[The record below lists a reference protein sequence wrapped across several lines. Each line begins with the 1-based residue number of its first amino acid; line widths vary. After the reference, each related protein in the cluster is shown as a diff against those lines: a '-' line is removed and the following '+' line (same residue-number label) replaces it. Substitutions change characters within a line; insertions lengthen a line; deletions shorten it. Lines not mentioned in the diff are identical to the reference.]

1 MVLWR
6 TILHNTTHLQGESG
20 MGIVILYLVGV
31 AFLAVAGFWLIDRH
45 IRKKGTTR
53 RATPQLKKKWE
64 PYMFLLPTLL
74 LLLFMF
80 GYPLINS
87 FIMAFQ
93 NYKLTAP
100 TKIHF
105 NGLDNFR
112 KLFGESDIWLIIRNS
127 FTYVVVSVAGQFLLG
142 LILALALNKRF
153 RLRGLYQAIVFLP
166 WSLSAFVIGLMHRW
180 SFNGEYGVVND
191 MLLKLSIVNEK
202 IAWLGTPGFS
212 LAVVIIAMIWMGIP
226 FFAIMILA
234 SLQSIPVNIYEASHI
249 DGCGPLRRFFQ
260 ITIPYIKPTI
270 IVTILLRTIWIF
282 NSFDLIVVITNG
294 GPANYS
300 QTLPSY
306 MYTKAFSS
314 YDFGLASALGVLLMA
329 VLVVYVVLFLKTTR
343 YNKAGNF

>member
-1 MVLWR
+1 
-6 TILHNTTHLQGESG
+6 
-20 MGIVILYLVGV
+20 MGILILYLLGI
-31 AFLAVAGFWLIDRH
+31 ALFCAAGLWFISKHAQTR
-45 IRKKGTTR
+45 RGTTNPR
-53 RATPQLKKKWE
+53 SSMQRKSE
-64 PYMFLLPTLL
+64 PYLFLLPTMLL
-74 LLLFMF
+74 LLLMF
-80 GYPLINS
+80 GYPLLNS

-100 TKIHF
+100 NRIQF
-105 NGLDNFR
+105 NGLENFR
-112 KLFGESDIWLIIRNS
+112 KLFSETDIWLIIRNS
-127 FTYVVVSVAGQFLLG
+127 FTYVIVSVAGQFLLG
-142 LILALALNKRF
+142 MVLALALNKKF
-153 RLRGLYQAIVFLP
+153 KLRGLYQAIVFLP
-166 WSLSAFVIGLMHRW
+166 WSLSAFVVGLMYRW

-191 MLLKLSIVNEK
+191 LLLKLHIVSDK

-212 LAVVIIAMIWMGIP
+212 LAVVIMAMIWMGIP

-270 IVTILLRTIWIF
+270 IVTIMLRTIWIF

-294 GPANYS
+294 GPANTS

-306 MYTKAFSS
+306 MYTKAFAS
-314 YDFGLASALGVLLMA
+314 YDFGLASALGVVLM
-329 VLVVYVVLFLKTTR
+329 VVLIIYVTVFLRVTR

>member
-1 MVLWR
+1 MD
-6 TILHNTTHLQGESG
+6 
-20 MGIVILYLVGV
+20 MGILVLYLVVV
-31 AFLAVAGFWLIDRH
+31 AVLCGLGIAL
-45 IRKKGTTR
+45 IRKHAKRHAMAWESLAMKRKT
-53 RATPQLKKKWE
+53 E
-64 PYMFLLPTLL
+64 PYLFLLPTLIPL
-74 LLLFMF
+74 ILMF

-93 NYKLTAP
+93 DYKLSAP
-100 TKIHF
+100 GKNHF
-105 NGLDNFR
+105 NGLANFQ
-112 KLFGESDIWLIIRNS
+112 KLFSETDIWLIIKNS
-127 FTYVVVSVAGQFLLG
+127 FIYVIISVAGQFLLG
-142 LILALALNKRF
+142 LTLAMALNKQFRF
-153 RLRGLYQAIVFLP
+153 RGLYQAIIFLP
-166 WSLSAFVIGLMHRW
+166 WSFSAFVIGLMHRW

-191 MLLKLSIVNEK
+191 LLLKLNIISEK

-234 SLQSIPVNIYEASHI
+234 ALQSIPADIYEASHI
-249 DGCGPLRRFFQ
+249 DGCGPLRRFFM
-260 ITIPYIKPTI
+260 ITIPYIKPTVI
-270 IVTILLRTIWIF
+270 ITILLRTIWIF

-314 YDFGLASALGVLLMA
+314 YDFGLASALGVVLMA
-329 VLVVYVVLFLKTTR
+329 FLALYVLLFLKATN

>member
-1 MVLWR
+1 ML
-6 TILHNTTHLQGESG
+6 IL
-20 MGIVILYLVGV
+20 VLYLLGV
-31 AFLAVAGFWLIDRH
+31 ALLCALGIWFIGRH
-45 IRKKGTTR
+45 SRQSTHSTHGRFSHGKKHPRLGVQRKS
-53 RATPQLKKKWE
+53 E
-64 PYMFLLPTLL
+64 PYLFLLPTLL
-74 LLLFMF
+74 LLLLMF

-100 TKIHF
+100 GKIDF

-127 FTYVVVSVAGQFLLG
+127 FVYVLISVLGQFLLG
-142 LILALALNKRF
+142 MTLALALNKKF
-153 RLRGLYQAIVFLP
+153 KLRGLYQAIVFLP

-180 SFNGEYGVVND
+180 SFNGEYGVIND
-191 MLLKLSIVNEK
+191 MLIKLSLISEK

-212 LAVVIIAMIWMGIP
+212 LAVVIMAMIWMGIP

-234 SLQSIPVNIYEASHI
+234 SLQSIPINIYEASHI

-260 ITIPYIKPTI
+260 ITIPYIKPTV

-329 VLVVYVVLFLKTTR
+329 VLVVYVTIFLKTTR